1 MRVRTWVFSTLLF
14 AVMLGISAPTRAQ
27 KPCAPPPVPAPRGNN
42 IFNAQQEMDL
52 GEVQAEWLQRQFRVV
67 DDPDVTGYMQ
77 RVADRL
83 VQRMPAGSVK
93 FKFVVFDLPIVN
105 AFGISGGRIYVS
117 RKMVGFLHSEDELA
131 GLLGHELGHLAAHH
145 AAIDWSEIFQKAI
158 NANSVSDRRD
168 IFDKVNQF
176 LDTAARKPAAFKNL
190 HKWED
195 RDQLVAD
202 HLGLYLTSA
211 AGYDPLAMIK
221 FWDRF
226 AETKGKTGGF
236 ISDMFGASKPEEKR
250 LRDLEK
256 EVPTLPGAC
265 GDQRPAATQADFT
278 AWQAAVLNY
287 SGLGHRES
295 LHGVLFKRE
304 LDPPLRGDIR
314 HLRFSPD
321 GKYILAQDDSSLYI
335 LTREPFA
342 PLFRID
348 APEANSAMFSADSQ
362 TVSFYTSGLRVET
375 WNIADQE
382 RTGLHDMALQ
392 HSCIQTQL
400 SPDGKFLACYAS
412 ETFALRIYD
421 VSTSQ
426 QVFEKKEFY
435 QPRSF
440 MEYFLLFLD
449 VVSDDIHNRVVTM
462 RFSPD
467 SHYFVACTHDDTTDA
482 IDLTTMKPILLPGS
496 LKRLM
501 TYEFVFMGPDRIAGV
516 NINNPEKSAI
526 MKFPTGEMVEE
537 LAMGT
542 QNIAAPTRGNYLLL
556 RPVKNFPLGVL
567 NLETK
572 KIFITSKEPSFDIYD
587 AVAVVQRIDGEIALK
602 TVTDNLQIA
611 KVQLPR
617 GPLAPLRAMALS
629 PDLKWLAVS
638 EKSRGGV
645 WDLINNQRVFYVR
658 GFGGAFFGADGAVY
672 ADFPKFEET
681 GRQIGKLDLA
691 NRVATQGVK
700 LEESAVRQRGPF
712 LVITTSNKKNG
723 ILNRDVTEEVRETV
737 SGKSLW
743 SRTFPH
749 EAPRVY
755 VEPDTGTFALEWSL
769 TSASAKAEME
779 SNTDLAKKTQSVRR
793 EDTNLLVEVL
803 DGKTG
808 KYQGGV
814 AVDTNK
820 NSFRISDIFAAGNT
834 LVISDSQNRILTYS
848 LSTGEQIGKTFGR
861 AAEVSTASG
870 LIAAENELGQLL
882 LLSLSSLEKR
892 DELIFNS
899 PIAMKHFSDDGKRLF
914 VLTAAQ
920 TAYVLDVSAL
930 AGSST
935 TKAAAN

>member
-27 KPCAPPPVPAPRGNN
+27 KPCAPPPVPTPRGNN

-52 GEVQAEWLQRQFRVV
+52 GEVQAEWLQRQFRVI
-67 DDPDVTGYMQ
+67 DDPDVTGFMQ
-77 RVADRL
+77 RVAERL

-93 FKFVVFDLPIVN
+93 FKFAVFDLPIVN

-117 RKMVGFLHSEDELA
+117 RKMVGFLHSKDELA

-176 LDTAARKPAAFKNL
+176 LDTAARKPDALKNL
-190 HKWED
+190 RKWED

-202 HLGLYLTSA
+202 QLGLYLTSA

-236 ISDMFGASKPEEKR
+236 ISDLFGASKPAEKR
-250 LRDLEK
+250 LRELEK
-256 EVPTLPGAC
+256 EVPALPGAC

-321 GKYILAQDDSSLYI
+321 GRYILAQDDSSLYI

-348 APEANSAMFSADSQ
+348 APEAKAAMFSADSQ

-382 RTGLHDMALQ
+382 RTGLHDMVLQ
-392 HSCIQTQL
+392 HGCIQTQL
-400 SPDGKFLACYAS
+400 SPDGKFLACYAI

-435 QPRSF
+435 QPQSF
-440 MEYFLLFLD
+440 LEYLLLYLD

-482 IDLTTMKPILLPGS
+482 IDLTTMKPISLPGS

-501 TYEFVFMGPDRIAGV
+501 AYEFVFMGPDRIAGV

-567 NLETK
+567 SLETK
-572 KIFITSKEPSFDIYD
+572 KIFISSKEPSFDIYD
-587 AVAVVQRIDGEIALK
+587 SVAVVQRIDGEIALK
-602 TVTDNLQIA
+602 TISDNQQIA

-700 LEESAVRQRGPF
+700 LEENAVRQRGPF

-723 ILNRDVTEEVRETV
+723 ILIRDVTEEVRDTV

-779 SNTDLAKKTQSVRR
+779 SNNDLAKKTQSVRR

-808 KYQGGV
+808 KYKGGV

-820 NSFRISDIFAAGNT
+820 NSIQISDIFAAGNT

-930 AGSST
+930 AGSSA